1 MGLQC
6 SSNIEYVSRGIRV
19 TVTSQRRKEG
29 LDRVS
34 LLTLIRTSEEK
45 MREGKMRQDVRRKK
59 ETRQDKMR

>member
-45 MREGKMRQDVRRKK
+45 MREGKMRQDVRRKE